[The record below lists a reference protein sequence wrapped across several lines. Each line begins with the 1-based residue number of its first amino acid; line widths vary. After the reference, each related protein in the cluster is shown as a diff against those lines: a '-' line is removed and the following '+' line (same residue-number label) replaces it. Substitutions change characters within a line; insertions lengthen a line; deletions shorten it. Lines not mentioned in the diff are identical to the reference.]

1 MYEAP
6 PERDPEWLEKEWK
19 KIQREKQRLER
30 ERNKYLERE
39 QK

>member
-1 MYEAP
+1 VS
-6 PERDPEWLEKEWK
+6 DEWLEKEWR
-19 KIQREKQRLER
+19 KIQREKQMLER